1 MINDQDKRAIET
13 MILSGL
19 SLEAL
24 CAVFPGF
31 DEEAI
36 KRVYESVKGVT
47 EAERAPVK
55 VNCS

>member
-24 CAVFPGF
+24 CAVFLGF